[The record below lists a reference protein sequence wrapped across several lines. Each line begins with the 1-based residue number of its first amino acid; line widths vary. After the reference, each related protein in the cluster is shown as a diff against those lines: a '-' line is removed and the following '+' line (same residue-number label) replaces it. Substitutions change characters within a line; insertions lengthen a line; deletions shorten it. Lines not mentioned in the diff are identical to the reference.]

1 MKSSIYEARG
11 LSHDASAVMRSA
23 PLPPVSPPPPGTGT
37 KMSSVTYH
45 RFGERSGQ
53 GEEERHQPPAPVN
66 GGVHQVPGVHGVGGD
81 AVRGEPTVEL
91 VAEEDVA
98 QFGPVVRQHGPVLL
112 LGWRQQV
119 QVHLPTCV

>member
-1 MKSSIYEARG
+1 
-11 LSHDASAVMRSA
+11 
-23 PLPPVSPPPPGTGT
+23 
-37 KMSSVTYH
+37 MSSLTYH
-45 RFGERSGQ
+45 RFGKRSSQ
-53 GEEERHQPPAPVN
+53 CEEERHQPPAPVN
-66 GGVHQVPGVHGVGGD
+66 GRVHHVPGVHGVGGD
-81 AVRGEPTVEL
+81 AERGEPTVEL

>member
-1 MKSSIYEARG
+1 
-11 LSHDASAVMRSA
+11 
-23 PLPPVSPPPPGTGT
+23 
-37 KMSSVTYH
+37 MSSLTYH
-45 RFGERSGQ
+45 RFGKRSGQ
-53 GEEERHQPPAPVN
+53 REEERHQPPAPVN
-66 GGVHQVPGVHGVGGD
+66 GRVHHVPGVHGVGGD
-81 AVRGEPTVEL
+81 AERGEPTVEL